1 MIDTPEKPT
10 ETLRPEPKD
19 ESSRKVW
26 WIVGGVFTGAV
37 LLFAMCVAGVWI
49 WIVSSP
55 EDQSKHTEEYTEALS
70 GVEVTNE
77 IGDIE
82 LAAASG
88 EVLEVNRESHWRGDE
103 PEVTE
108 AMRGDVLAIEA
119 DCDDGAF
126 TFFGSDRC
134 EVAFDLLVPA
144 AMDAEVRSSVGEV
157 HLDGLEG
164 GIDVESNVGDV
175 EGTNLRA
182 ASTDIDSDVG
192 SVRLE
197 YAQVLG
203 DIDVS
208 TETGDI
214 EIIVPDD
221 GTTYDVVAESSVGS
235 QDVGIAT
242 DPGSQ
247 ADYVIRVST
256 SVGEITVRYAD

>member
-10 ETLRPEPKD
+10 ETLPPEPKD

-26 WIVGGVFTGAV
+26 WIVGGAFTGAV

-55 EDQSKHTEEYTEALS
+55 EDKSEHTGEFPQAQ

-77 IGDIE
+77 VGDID
-82 LAAASG
+82 LTAG
-88 EVLEVNRESHWRGDE
+88 GGLLEVHRESSWRGEE

-108 AMRGDVLAIEA
+108 ELRGDVLAVES
-119 DCDDGAF
+119 DCDDGPF

-134 EVAFDLLVPA
+134 KVEFDVTVPSG
-144 AMDAEVRSSVGEV
+144 MDAEVRTSIGEV
-157 HLDGLEG
+157 HLDGLDG
-164 GIDVESNVGDV
+164 GIDVESSVGDV

-192 SVRLE
+192 SIRLE

-221 GTTYDVVAESSVGS
+221 GTTYDVVTESNVGS
-235 QDVGIAT
+235 QDIGIAT
-242 DPGSQ
+242 DPASR

-256 SVGEITVRYAD
+256 SVGELTVRYAD

>member
-10 ETLRPEPKD
+10 EALRPEPKD

-26 WIVGGVFTGAV
+26 WIVGGAFTGAV

-55 EDQSKHTEEYTEALS
+55 DDESEHTEEYSEAVS

-77 IGDIE
+77 VGDIE

-88 EVLEVNRESHWRGDE
+88 EVLEVHRESSWRGDE
-103 PEVTE
+103 PEITE
-108 AMRGDVLAIEA
+108 AVRGDVLAVEA
-119 DCDDGAF
+119 DCDDGYF
-126 TFFGSDRC
+126 TFFGSDLCRV
-134 EVAFDLLVPA
+134 EFDLLVPA
-144 AMDAEVRSSVGEV
+144 AVDAEVRTSVGEV
-157 HLDGLEG
+157 RLAGLEG
-164 GIDVESNVGDV
+164 GIDVESSVGDV

-182 ASTDIDSDVG
+182 ASTDVDSDVG

-197 YAQVLG
+197 YDQVLG
-203 DIDVS
+203 DIEVS

-221 GTTYDVVAESSVGS
+221 GTTYDVVAESSVGGH
-235 QDVGIAT
+235 DVGIAT